1 MYTTAVL
8 AVLPKSW
15 PRSCAWVL
23 LAGLVATTAPAGAG
37 ARFSAIETRTVAEG
51 ETARESASS
60 NYVKPHWSPEAR
72 MLSFETLKDQQRRL
86 FVYDAAKGAAN
97 EVVSTASSS
106 SSSPFLPG
114 SRRSSRAVANFDLTW
129 ARSGSG
135 FFAYVGSGSQGYFGL
150 YYMDPLQKGWG
161 DFWAIV
167 GGEPGD
173 PYVALPDFHPKY
185 DYLVYCQGEMIE
197 SEADARLEMHGLES
211 LPKLKGKQTR
221 GQRLSNR
228 QELPQLDPSFSPA
241 GSEIV
246 FTGIDRGNN
255 DIYKTSINVT
265 GNADGSVRRVAPG
278 QIVQLTRFPTPEGKA
293 TWSPD
298 GRLIAFLSGQGENK
312 NEWGLWVMN
321 ADGTNQRKLVN
332 RVLDEDAPEWHPD
345 GEHLFFVRILEEE
358 QNPIQFVNVKTNELG
373 TLLADTALHT
383 HLDISA
389 DGSQIAFCARG
400 QRDDKNL
407 TWLKLY
413 VAKLVKR

>member
-1 MYTTAVL
+1 MNTSAVV
-8 AVLPKSW
+8 AVPPRTW
-15 PRSCAWVL
+15 PGSFAWAL
-23 LAGLVATTAPAGAG
+23 LAGLIAMTTQAVAG
-37 ARFSAIETRTVAEG
+37 ARFSAAEIQTVAEG

-60 NYVKPHWSPEAR
+60 NYVKPHWSPDAR
-72 MLSFETLKDQQRRL
+72 MLSFETLKDKQRRL
-86 FVYDAAKGAAN
+86 FVYDAAKGVAN
-97 EVVSTASSS
+97 EVVSAASASSS
-106 SSSPFLPG
+106 SAYLST
-114 SRRSSRAVANFDLTW
+114 SRGSSRAVANFDLTW

-173 PYVALPDFHPKY
+173 PYVALPDFHPQY
-185 DYLVYCQGEMIE
+185 DYLVYCQGKKIE
-197 SEADARLEMHGLES
+197 NEADARLEMYGIES
-211 LPKLKGKQTR
+211 LPKAKGEQTK
-221 GQRLSNR
+221 GQRLSDR

-241 GSEIV
+241 GNEIA

-255 DIYKTSINVT
+255 DIYKAPINVI
-265 GNADGSVRRVAPG
+265 GSAGGSIRRVMPG

-293 TWSPD
+293 SWSPD
-298 GRLIAFLSGQGENK
+298 GRMIAFLSGQGENK

-332 RVLDEDAPEWHPD
+332 RVLDEDVPEWHPD
-345 GEHLFFVRILEEE
+345 GEHLFFVRVLEEQ
-358 QNPIQFVNVKTNELG
+358 QNPIQFINVKTKEQG
-373 TLLADTALHT
+373 TLSTDTALHT
-383 HLDISA
+383 HLDITA